1 MHAKGALGTA
11 IFEPVLKKMEVGESL
26 LDFSS
31 EGTAWVALTNP
42 SHLTRVLRKGTT
54 IGDAFGAEP
63 VDPGDVLV
71 GDCEPPAVR
80 CIPIQLMDSAEALED
95 TDPNSLLTSALV
107 EMSQSNNTCRRT

>member
-1 MHAKGALGTA
+1 MKLISSVKVPPHQSAVVQVHAKGTLGTA
-11 IFEPVLKKMEVGESL
+11 ILELVLNEMEVGESL

-31 EGTAWVALTNP
+31 EGTAWVALTNH

-71 GDCEPPAVR
+71 GDCEPPA
-80 CIPIQLMDSAEALED
+80 L
-95 TDPNSLLTSALV
+95 
-107 EMSQSNNTCRRT
+107 

>member
-1 MHAKGALGTA
+1 M
-11 IFEPVLKKMEVGESL
+11 FEPVLKKMEVGESL

-31 EGTAWVALTNP
+31 EGTACVALTNP

-63 VDPGDVLV
+63 VDPGYVLV
-71 GDCEPPAVR
+71 NLPHFEVSPL
-80 CIPIQLMDSAEALED
+80 QLMDSAEALED

-107 EMSQSNNTCRRT
+107 EMSHEQQDVQ

>member
-1 MHAKGALGTA
+1 M
-11 IFEPVLKKMEVGESL
+11 EPVLKKMEVGESL

-71 GDCEPPAVR
+71 TFEVSR
-80 CIPIQLMDSAEALED
+80 IRQRRLRILTPIAY
-95 TDPNSLLTSALV
+95 
-107 EMSQSNNTCRRT
+107 